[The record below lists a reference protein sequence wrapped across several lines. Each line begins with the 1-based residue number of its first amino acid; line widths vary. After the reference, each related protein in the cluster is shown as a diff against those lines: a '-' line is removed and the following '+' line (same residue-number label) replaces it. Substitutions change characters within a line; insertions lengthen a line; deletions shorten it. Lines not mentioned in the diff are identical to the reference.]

1 MPRTYQLRV
10 GEVGGKTYKPKKR
23 ERKRKISKSQ
33 EVTSIIEES
42 VVESTQRSSQ
52 CAASLPGIISSQVMV
67 PAESSGALVVRSS
80 QEPLTAGTAPTQGN
94 EYRQWREDKWRE
106 KQQKEEEEPDR
117 SRCFILTF
125 NTRLEEAC
133 QTIQREEC
141 KYLRIGGIERAP
153 STGHCH
159 QHCVIY
165 FQNARYANSMRNKY
179 KMFGDVKAVKMKE
192 KDIAKTFNY
201 VVKEKEIVI
210 EKGQMPKQGYHTELE
225 REILTHESAKDFK
238 FDRPDLYARH
248 RNGINE
254 YYDEK
259 NSDALLDQI
268 FNECITGEI
277 HQKKINIV
285 YIEGKSGTGKTTS
298 APKYAAETFGY
309 VAKDMGYLKFDGG
322 FCTGRRLN
330 AKCLFWREFRSDQLP
345 AAGFYQLCDKL
356 GYSINIKHGSEF
368 IRPETIIFDSIIP
381 LDEIYKDETGTKRY
395 QIFRRITNYV
405 EYNSDH
411 TFTDLSAKLHALQEK
426 YKPRDKPRD
435 KPNEEKSN
443 DDEEKEQ

>member
-23 ERKRKISKSQ
+23 EKKREISKSQ

-52 CAASLPGIISSQVMV
+52 CSASLPGIISSQVMV

-80 QEPLTAGTAPTQGN
+80 QELLTAGTAPTQGNAQGN

-165 FQNARYANSMRNKY
+165 FQKSLLH
-179 KMFGDVKAVKMKE
+179 
-192 KDIAKTFNY
+192 IL
-201 VVKEKEIVI
+201 
-210 EKGQMPKQGYHTELE
+210 EL
-225 REILTHESAKDFK
+225 K
-238 FDRPDLYARH
+238 
-248 RNGINE
+248 
-254 YYDEK
+254 
-259 NSDALLDQI
+259 
-268 FNECITGEI
+268 
-277 HQKKINIV
+277 
-285 YIEGKSGTGKTTS
+285 
-298 APKYAAETFGY
+298 
-309 VAKDMGYLKFDGG
+309 
-322 FCTGRRLN
+322 
-330 AKCLFWREFRSDQLP
+330 
-345 AAGFYQLCDKL
+345 
-356 GYSINIKHGSEF
+356 
-368 IRPETIIFDSIIP
+368 
-381 LDEIYKDETGTKRY
+381 
-395 QIFRRITNYV
+395 
-405 EYNSDH
+405 
-411 TFTDLSAKLHALQEK
+411 
-426 YKPRDKPRD
+426 
-435 KPNEEKSN
+435 
-443 DDEEKEQ
+443 

>member
-23 ERKRKISKSQ
+23 ERKRKVPSSQ
-33 EVTSIIEES
+33 EVRSIIEES

-94 EYRQWREDKWRE
+94 AQGNDYRQWREEKWRE

-277 HQKKINIV
+277 HTKKINIV

-309 VAKDMGYLKFDGG
+309 VAKDMGYLKFDGS

-356 GYSINIKHGSEF
+356 GYSINVKHGSEF

-381 LDEIYKDETGTKRY
+381 LDKIYKDETGHHRY
-395 QIFRRITNYV
+395 QIFRRITHYV

-411 TFTDLSAKLHALQEK
+411 TFTDLSAKLQALQEK
-426 YKPRDKPRD
+426 YKPRDKT
-435 KPNEEKSN
+435 N